1 MNHHLGFILLTLL
14 IIMSL
19 TTCETRRKKHPLK
32 DKTALWNIFDAEING
47 INNTK
52 PLECMHAIESR
63 DFCERCS
70 SILAISDEGFLVC
83 TNKNCSIVYHDTVD
97 QTAEWRFY
105 GTDDNQT
112 SDPARC
118 GMPINPL
125 LEESSYGCKVLP
137 CIGSMTYEMRKLRR
151 YTEWQS
157 MPYKEKSQ
165 YDEFQRVTLMANNAG
180 IPKMIVDTAIQYHKR
195 ISESDTVFRG
205 ENRDGIIAASIYLA
219 CRKHDYP
226 RTAKEIA
233 HIFHLDSSS
242 ATKGCKNALFIIDSL
257 ERDVDDAEKTNFGYT
272 KPSAF
277 MERYCS
283 KLNMNSELTRLCQ
296 FIANKIIQLDVM
308 PENTPP
314 SIAAGIIYF
323 VAQLFELHI
332 NKLEIRRI
340 SDISEVTINKCFKK
354 LDVIHKSRG
363 LVPSQLLEKY
373 GKPCVKL
380 TKND

>member
-1 MNHHLGFILLTLL
+1 MNL
-14 IIMSL
+14 SRKDQ
-19 TTCETRRKKHPLK
+19 TRRKKHSQANK
-32 DKTALWNIFDAEING
+32 AALWNIFDAEINPK
-47 INNTK
+47 TSK
-52 PLECMHAIESR
+52 PLECMHSISSR

-83 TNKNCSIVYHDTVD
+83 TNTNCNIVYHDVLD
-97 QTAEWRFY
+97 HSAEWRFY
-105 GTDDNQT
+105 GADDNQT

-125 LEESSYGCKVLP
+125 LNESSYGCKVLP
-137 CIGSMTYEMRKLRR
+137 CTKSASYEMIKLRR

-165 YDEFQRVTLMANNAG
+165 YDEFQTINLMANNAG
-180 IPKMIVDTAIQYHKR
+180 IPKMIVDTAIEYRKK

-219 CRKHDYP
+219 CRRHNYP

-233 HIFHLDSSS
+233 QMFHLDTSS

-257 ERDVDDAEKTNFGYT
+257 ERESENSDKTNFGHT
-272 KPSAF
+272 GPGAF

-283 KLNMNSELTRLCQ
+283 KLNMNADLTRLCQ
-296 FIANKIIQLDVM
+296 FIAVKIDKLDIM

-314 SIAAGIIYF
+314 SIAAGVVYF
-323 VAQLFELHI
+323 VIQTFNLHI

-354 LDVIHKSRG
+354 LETLNKTVRLIP
-363 LVPSQLLEKY
+363 LQLLEKY
-373 GKPCVKL
+373 KINAERPCAKIL
-380 TKND
+380 SL